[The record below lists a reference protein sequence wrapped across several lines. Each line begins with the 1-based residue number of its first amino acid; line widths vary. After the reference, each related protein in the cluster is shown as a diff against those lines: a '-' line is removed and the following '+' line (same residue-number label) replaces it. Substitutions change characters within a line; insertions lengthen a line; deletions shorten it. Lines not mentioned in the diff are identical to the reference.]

1 MIRIHAQGQA
11 RIKLTVALDLSIR
24 SSFIADLAPASVL
37 PRIRKPLKKK
47 IQAGA
52 LG

>member
-11 RIKLTVALDLSIR
+11 RTTLTDALDLLVR
-24 SSFIADLAPASVL
+24 SSFIEDRAPASVL

>member
-1 MIRIHAQGQA
+1 VIRIRAQGHA
-11 RIKLTVALDLSIR
+11 RIKLTVALDLSIS

-47 IQAGA
+47 IQASSIG
-52 LG
+52 